1 MENNSI
7 FIQLEEDIKTSMKS
21 GDKIKT
27 STLRMAKS
35 EFKLFEINQKKILSD
50 TEALNILQRMIKQRK
65 ESMSQFDDAGRKE
78 LAQRESSE
86 IKILQKYLP
95 KQLDEQEVKQII
107 ANEIAISQVKSKKDM
122 GKVMLVLKD
131 KLQGKAD
138 MAIVSLIVKN
148 SLN

>member
-1 MENNSI
+1 
-7 FIQLEEDIKTSMKS
+7 
-21 GDKIKT
+21 
-27 STLRMAKS
+27 
-35 EFKLFEINQKKILSD
+35 
-50 TEALNILQRMIKQRK
+50 MIKQRK

-138 MAIVSLIVKN
+138 MAIVSQIVKN